1 MTELSG
7 TPPPI
12 PPEERCIDLHS
23 HTTASDGD
31 HTPTQLIERAHSIG
45 LKAIAVTD
53 HDTTDGVSEALV
65 AGRRLGV
72 EVIPGIE
79 LSANPPR
86 QGQCHI
92 LGLLINPADASLL
105 RRLKEVVTN
114 RNLRNSRIIE
124 KMQRELGWE
133 IELAEVEAEAGGDIV
148 ARPHFAKV
156 LLKKGLVPDFQTAF
170 DIYLGTGGKA
180 YVGRDRLS
188 PEEAINL
195 IHGAG
200 GVAILAHPNNFKFD
214 DPAETEA
221 EIRGL
226 QELGLDGIEARYNL
240 HTPQDVARYLS
251 LAEKLG
257 MFTSGG
263 SDFHGETVKKRVFLG
278 HVEGDSPAP
287 YSLLAALR
295 IRSSEIKER
304 VSKSKLTA
312 QV

>member
-1 MTELSG
+1 MTDFAGIAS
-7 TPPPI
+7 PI
-12 PPEERCIDLHS
+12 PPDARCIDLHT

-31 HTPTQLIERAHSIG
+31 HSPTQLIERAHSIG

-53 HDTTDGVSEALV
+53 HDTTDGVLEAQL
-65 AGRRLGV
+65 AGNRLGI
-72 EVIPGIE
+72 EVIAGIE
-79 LSANPPR
+79 LSAEPPR
-86 QGQCHI
+86 QGQCHL
-92 LGLLINPADASLL
+92 LGLFIDPENLALL
-105 RRLKEVVTN
+105 SRLKEVVTN

-124 KMQRELGWE
+124 KMQRDLGWE

-170 DIYLGTGGKA
+170 DVYLGTGGKA
-180 YVGRDRLS
+180 YVERDRLS
-188 PEEAINL
+188 PREAINL

-226 QELGLDGIEARYNL
+226 QALGLDGFEARYNL
-240 HTPQDVARYLS
+240 HTPQDTARYLA

-257 MFTSGG
+257 MLTAGG
-263 SDFHGETVKKRVFLG
+263 SDFHGETVKKKVFLG
-278 HVEGDSPAP
+278 HVEGDAPAP
-287 YSLLAALR
+287 YLLIEALR
-295 IRSSEIKER
+295 SHLPNRR
-304 VSKSKLTA
+304 
-312 QV
+312 